1 MPKRSAKTQRDFK
14 HTWYLQ
20 EWMQQAGKIQ
30 ADLQKELGWSRG
42 KAHDVWH
49 GQQYTQDIIDA
60 VAPWLNAR
68 PYELLMTPELAMSF
82 RNLREDAARIVH
94 DASKVE
100 HPSATPLVAR
110 RAGS

>member
-60 VAPWLNAR
+60 VAPWPFA
-68 PYELLMTPELAMSF
+68 PPQ
-82 RNLREDAARIVH
+82 
-94 DASKVE
+94 SKVLTTD
-100 HPSATPLVAR
+100 SPLLGGCRVGNIGPASDIVVCTSR
-110 RAGS
+110 